1 MRERTVEGLV
11 RSHLDCWR
19 RWGLLVSAMNRLGEG
34 SHRCVEDDM
43 V

>member
-1 MRERTVEGLV
+1 MSLGLLASMGV
-11 RSHLDCWR
+11 
-19 RWGLLVSAMNRLGEG
+19 LVSAMNRLGEG